1 MSETFVKSRHISM
14 KNQEVWRETRTFLK
28 YMFSDISTD
37 KIQLIDSYKKK
48 RKTMKMKP
56 LSCGHKAEKDKFGD
70 SEV

>member
-1 MSETFVKSRHISM
+1 
-14 KNQEVWRETRTFLK
+14 
-28 YMFSDISTD
+28 MFSDIMTD

-56 LSCGHKAEKDKFGD
+56 LSCGRKAEKDKFGD